1 MFYLRLRK
9 KSELDPGITKKA
21 NASASDVGGVH
32 LYWPIDIDWG
42 PKQFASKK
50 TTDFFSKR
58 YKNHPTKEI

>member
-42 PKQFASKK
+42 QNNLHQRKQS
-50 TTDFFSKR
+50 TFS
-58 YKNHPTKEI
+58 